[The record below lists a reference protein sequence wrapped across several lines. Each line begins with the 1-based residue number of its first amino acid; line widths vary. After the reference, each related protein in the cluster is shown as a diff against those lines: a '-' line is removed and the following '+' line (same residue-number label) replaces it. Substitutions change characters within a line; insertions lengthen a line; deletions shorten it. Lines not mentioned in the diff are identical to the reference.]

1 MAGVRT
7 EYPGGTAMNSLNY
20 FGLDIASAGTASPL
34 EGDSYELI
42 NKQENGVYQRLV
54 LKDDLIV
61 GMVCVGAIEKAG
73 ILFSLM
79 RDKVKVSGFKKM
91 LLSDNF
97 GLVSLPKE
105 LRQKRLEKEITIIGG
120 LKR

>member
-1 MAGVRT
+1 
-7 EYPGGTAMNSLNY
+7 MNSLNY
-20 FGLDIASAGTASPL
+20 FGLDIASAGIASPP
-34 EGDSYELI
+34 EGDAFECIS
-42 NKQENGVYQRLV
+42 KQKDGIYQRVILR
-54 LKDDLIV
+54 DDQLV
-61 GMVCVGAIEKAG
+61 GMVCVGDIEKAG

-79 RDKVKVSGFKKM
+79 RDRVKVSSFKKM

-105 LRQKRLEKEITIIGG
+105 LWQKRLEKDTAIIGG

>member
-1 MAGVRT
+1 
-7 EYPGGTAMNSLNY
+7 MNSLNY
-20 FGLDIASAGTASPL
+20 FGLDIASAGIASPSQGNAC
-34 EGDSYELI
+34 ECISRQRDGI
-42 NKQENGVYQRLV
+42 YQRV
-54 LKDDLIV
+54 ILKDDQLV
-61 GMVCVGAIEKAG
+61 GMVCVGNIEKAG

-79 RDKVKVSGFKKM
+79 RDKVNVSGFKKM

-105 LRQKRLEKEITIIGG
+105 LWQKRLEKDTVIIGG